1 MRFLFDFTQ
10 FVNTSIIMTF
20 LNIWRFTHSMHA
32 SFTSGDPASSTDS
45 PSPLTPFA
53 YLGMAGGTIWQTED
67 LPGGE
72 RSVKEKGIFN
82 MSNLFKC
89 VFIDYHLFF
98 INNYQSMSSIKILRH
113 LLFLL
118 IFSIILTAD
127 FTLILVTHKF
137 VCCLPHL

>member
-1 MRFLFDFTQ
+1 MAVHTFNACIIHFRWSSLVHRFAF
-10 FVNTSIIMTF
+10 
-20 LNIWRFTHSMHA
+20 A
-32 SFTSGDPASSTDS
+32 SYEVF
-45 PSPLTPFA
+45 FA

-67 LPGGE
+67 VPGGE

-137 VCCLPHL
+137 VCCLPHLLIWFDSYHGY